1 MATPAPVAYHR
12 AMVTDGTHALVTGG
26 SSGIGLAIAMELSR
40 LGCHVH
46 IAARRVD
53 VLDRARYTIE
63 AERLHAT
70 QQILAY
76 SRDVSDR
83 SDVAA
88 LFDALR
94 AQHAEPAIVVN
105 SAGVTRPGHFEEIPV
120 EEFERVM
127 QVNYMGTVH
136 VLKEAVPGMRAR
148 GAGHILNIGSMA
160 ALVGVFGLSAYSA
173 SKFAVRGLTACLR
186 SELKPHGVVVSLLCP
201 PDTDTPML
209 AAEAISTPDE
219 TAALAATTGVMTA
232 GQVAQSALRGMRRR
246 QAVIVPGLESRLT
259 AAAERL
265 VPGLVEGVSDRI
277 VRQAQRRLRR

>member
-1 MATPAPVAYHR
+1 MVMPALVSYHR
-12 AMVTDGTHALVTGG
+12 AMVTVGAHALVTGG

-46 IAARRVD
+46 IVARRMDALDGARRTISAAR
-53 VLDRARYTIE
+53 LN
-63 AERLHAT
+63 AT
-70 QQILAY
+70 QQIRAY
-76 SRDVSDR
+76 SHDVSSR

-94 AQHAEPAIVVN
+94 AQHAEPGIVVN
-105 SAGVTRPGHFEEIPV
+105 SAGVTRPGHFEDIPV
-120 EEFERVM
+120 EQFEQLM

-136 VLKEAVPGMRAR
+136 VLKEAVPRMKAR
-148 GAGHILNIGSMA
+148 GAGYIINIGSMA

-186 SELKPHGVVVSLLCP
+186 SELKPHGIVVSLLCP
-201 PDTDTPML
+201 PDTDTPMR

-219 TAALAATTGVMTA
+219 TGALAATARVLTA
-232 GQVAQSALRGMRRR
+232 GQVAQAALRGMRRR

-265 VPGLVEGVSDRI
+265 VPSLVEGVSDRI
-277 VRQAQRRLRR
+277 VRQTQHRLRH